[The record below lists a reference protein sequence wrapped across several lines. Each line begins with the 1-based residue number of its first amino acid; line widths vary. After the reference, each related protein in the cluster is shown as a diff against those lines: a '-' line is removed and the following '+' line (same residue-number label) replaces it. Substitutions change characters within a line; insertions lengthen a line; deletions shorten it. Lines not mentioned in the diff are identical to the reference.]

1 MIFKSV
7 QNIWKINLVIM
18 IIIGG
23 SRSHLINLLIW
34 ASNFRI
40 NLGKSGLMLLRW
52 CRDKNQTRMHSS
64 MMRTARVLTI
74 SQHALCRGLSAR
86 GLSPGGFLLG
96 GGFLPRGMSAHLRG
110 GGVCPGGVWPGGVS
124 VQGGVWPGG
133 VWPGGCLSMEVS
145 TQRGGW
151 CPST

>member
-1 MIFKSV
+1 
-7 QNIWKINLVIM
+7 M

-86 GLSPGGFLLG
+86 GVSAGGFLLG
-96 GGFLPRGMSAHLRG
+96 GVSAQGDVCPSTGGCLARGVSGQGGVCQWGCLPRG
-110 GGVCPGGVWPGGVS
+110 GVVS
-124 VQGGVWPGG
+124 QHVMGQTPLPVDRQTHTCENITFANF
-133 VWPGGCLSMEVS
+133 VCV
-145 TQRGGW
+145 R
-151 CPST
+151 